1 MYENKKDQDAFMV
14 LGPIKC
20 YQLGPYLG
28 VGSLSHMC
36 LTFWGTAKLFSK
48 WLYHFTFPPAVYEGY
63 NFSTFLPNLLLSVFL
78 ITAVAVVVKWYLT
91 VVLICISQLTN
102 DTDHLFMCLSAI
114 YLASLEE
121 CLFKSFAYF

>member
-1 MYENKKDQDAFMV
+1 MYEKKKDQDAFMV
-14 LGPIKC
+14 WGPMKC

-28 VGSLSHMC
+28 VGLLSHMC

-48 WLYHFTFPPAVYEGY
+48 VAVPFTFPPAVYEGY

-78 ITAVAVVVKWYLT
+78 IMAVAVVVTWYLT
-91 VVLICISQLTN
+91 VVLICISLMTN
-102 DTDHLFMCLSAI
+102 DTDQLFMCWSAI